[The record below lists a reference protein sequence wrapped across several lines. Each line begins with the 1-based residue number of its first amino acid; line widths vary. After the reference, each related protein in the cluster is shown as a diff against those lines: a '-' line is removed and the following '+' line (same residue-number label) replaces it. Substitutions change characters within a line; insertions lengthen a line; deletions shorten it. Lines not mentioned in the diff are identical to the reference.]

1 MNDKERARKL
11 LNSLYG
17 WNPKFISF
25 FDAEAEADYESV
37 VDFIRAVRDEEREA
51 CAKIAEKLADDFGE
65 IQENIRQQGCW
76 DVAARE
82 WRRNGDLL
90 DGRSPAYFRKCS

>member
-1 MNDKERARKL
+1 MNNKERAREL

-17 WNPKFISF
+17 WNPKIISVV
-25 FDAEAEADYESV
+25 DAEADYESV
-37 VDFIRAVRDEEREA
+37 IDFIRAVRDEEREA

-76 DVAARE
+76 DVAAAIRARGKE
-82 WRRNGDLL
+82 
-90 DGRSPAYFRKCS
+90 